1 MTRRFVGTVWVHK
14 LPNERLIVK
23 INARSFEPILQPNA
37 RGEVVAEPGWGG
49 MRRVDRLMYERGL
62 KTRPI
67 GAAFP
72 SALAGQ
78 TDHVPFCLTL
88 EAVAE

>member
-1 MTRRFVGTVWVHK
+1 MLHQWEFTRQIQPG
-14 LPNERLIVK
+14 RLK
-23 INARSFEPILQPNA
+23 KENPTFQPNA

-62 KTRPI
+62 RTRPI

-72 SALAGQ
+72 TALAGQ

-88 EAVAE
+88 EVAAE

>member
-1 MTRRFVGTVWVHK
+1 M
-14 LPNERLIVK
+14 
-23 INARSFEPILQPNA
+23 
-37 RGEVVAEPGWGG
+37 VAEPGWGG

-72 SALAGQ
+72 TALAGQ
-78 TDHVPFCLTL
+78 TDHVSFCLTL
-88 EAVAE
+88 EVVAE